1 MAEREVQRRLAAILA
16 ADVAGYT
23 RLMED
28 DTDGTVAA
36 WQDAREEVIKPQVAD
51 HSGTIVKLTGDGFLV
66 EFATVQDAVNC
77 AIQMQSGLAASS
89 LKFRIGINLGDI
101 VDDGEDIH
109 GEGVNVAARLEGL
122 AEPGGICISGM
133 VYDSIRNRID
143 AVFEDMGEQTVKNV
157 SEPVHVY
164 AIRADGN
171 GDHLGADL
179 AMQRPAVAVLPF
191 DNMLGDT
198 EQEYFVDGLTEDII
212 TALTAWRSF
221 PVIGRNSTFTFK
233 GKATMAQD
241 IAKELNARYILEGS
255 VRKSGDRV
263 RITGQLLDAETGH
276 HIWAERYDRNMSDI
290 FDLQDEISERI
301 VTTLVPE
308 LENAARQ
315 IPSTGS
321 SRNLGAWDYYLRG
334 MAFLNEIRPDT
345 SGPAREMF
353 EKAIEIEPE
362 YAQAHARIALTHHRD
377 LWIEVSDDA
386 GRSIEACLT
395 YALRAVELDE
405 QDCLGHWALGL
416 ASIWQRNY
424 DKSLLEAD
432 TAIRLN
438 PTDMDA
444 YFTRGVALMM
454 SGSPKE
460 AIPNMLRAV
469 QFNPLDGRNRM
480 FFALIARAFLDAENY
495 DEALNWGRQAL
506 LRDSNLV
513 GIHYTIAAAHGYLDD
528 AMAACKVLEDA
539 GLPLQIP
546 AETAFWWT
554 YQRESNFNALLCDGL
569 RKAGIKEPAGD

>member
-1 MAEREVQRRLAAILA
+1 MADREARRRLAAILA

-23 RLMED
+23 AAMEE

-89 LKFRIGINLGDI
+89 LKFRVGINLGDI

-263 RITGQLLDAETGH
+263 RITGQLLYAETGH

-321 SRNLGAWDYYLRG
+321 SRNLGAW
-334 MAFLNEIRPDT
+334 
-345 SGPAREMF
+345 
-353 EKAIEIEPE
+353 
-362 YAQAHARIALTHHRD
+362 
-377 LWIEVSDDA
+377 
-386 GRSIEACLT
+386 
-395 YALRAVELDE
+395 
-405 QDCLGHWALGL
+405 GL
-416 ASIWQRNY
+416 LSSRHGI
-424 DKSLLEAD
+424 LE
-432 TAIRLN
+432 
-438 PTDMDA
+438 
-444 YFTRGVALMM
+444 
-454 SGSPKE
+454 
-460 AIPNMLRAV
+460 
-469 QFNPLDGRNRM
+469 
-480 FFALIARAFLDAENY
+480 
-495 DEALNWGRQAL
+495 
-506 LRDSNLV
+506 
-513 GIHYTIAAAHGYLDD
+513 
-528 AMAACKVLEDA
+528 
-539 GLPLQIP
+539 
-546 AETAFWWT
+546 
-554 YQRESNFNALLCDGL
+554 
-569 RKAGIKEPAGD
+569 